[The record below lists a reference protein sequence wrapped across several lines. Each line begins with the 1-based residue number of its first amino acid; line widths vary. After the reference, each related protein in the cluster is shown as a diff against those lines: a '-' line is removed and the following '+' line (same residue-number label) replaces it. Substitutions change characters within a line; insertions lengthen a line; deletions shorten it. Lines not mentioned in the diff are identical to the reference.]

1 MGDVAMRGWTGPL
14 IALAAALAA
23 PAAAEAP
30 DAGFTFKRIGLPA
43 PGAPRITVRIEA
55 PPPVPAPA
63 APAPPAAPAAP
74 DGFWAAVSPALAPP
88 AGRGPARL
96 LQALEALEDG
106 GPPGPPLRSLAGIV
120 RAHGP
125 DILSRTVGTRVSPAL
140 ALAVIAVESSGRP
153 GAVSP
158 AGAAGLM
165 QLMPATA
172 ARFGVADR
180 TRPDESIRGGVAYLD
195 WLLARYGD
203 DPVLALAGYNAGEG
217 AVDRHGGVPPFP
229 ETRAYVPKVLAA
241 WKVARAL
248 CATPPVIASDGC
260 AFALPG

>member
-1 MGDVAMRGWTGPL
+1 MTRTIGA
-14 IALAAALAA
+14 ALAVALCLAA
-23 PAAAEAP
+23 PAGADAP
-30 DAGFTFKRIGLPA
+30 PGGFTFKRIGLPA
-43 PGAPRITVRIEA
+43 PGAPRITVQIEA
-55 PPPVPAPA
+55 PPPAPVPVLAA
-63 APAPPAAPAAP
+63 APPQAMEE
-74 DGFWAAVSPALAPP
+74 GFWAAISPALVPP
-88 AGRGPARL
+88 SGRGPARML
-96 LQALEALEDG
+96 EALEALERG
-106 GPPGPPLRSLAGIV
+106 GPPAPSLGALAGIV

-140 ALAVIAVESSGRP
+140 ALAVIAAESSGRAD
-153 GAVSP
+153 AVSP

-172 ARFGVADR
+172 ARFGVRDR

-195 WLLARYGD
+195 WLLARYGG

-217 AVDRHGGVPPFP
+217 AVDRHGGVPPYP

-241 WKVARAL
+241 WTVARAL